1 MSDQQRSLE
10 FGWFIPTRGDTL
22 DYNEPQQRP
31 PSPEM
36 FERVVVAAEK
46 NGFEYILLPV
56 AAACWDA
63 WMSSAF
69 LISKTKTIKMLVA
82 ARPAYI
88 NPVLL
93 AKITATYDQMSKGR
107 IAINLIAGQNEV
119 ENEAEGVGLKKEDR
133 YDVMEEEVQICKA
146 LWAAGANGKI
156 NFDGKHYRIRQAHI
170 GPPIYQRPHPRFYLG
185 GGSEQASELSARHS
199 DVHLFWGDT
208 VERIREN
215 MVDIRARAARYGRE
229 DMIGFGMRLQIV
241 CRQTEAEA
249 WDVAEGL
256 VRNVTDAFKDEVR
269 IMYANSVANQR
280 VRQLHDQYGKKI
292 GKHLWTGLTQARPG
306 AGIVIVGTPEQC
318 ADTLQDYIDVGCHS
332 FCLSGYYHDEEAE
345 RFGKWV
351 RPIIDARNPGR
362 LKATVV

>member
-1 MSDQQRSLE
+1 MSGEQKRLE

-36 FERVVVAAEK
+36 FERVVVAAEN
-46 NGFEYILLPV
+46 NGFEYLLLPV

-63 WMSSAF
+63 WTSSAF
-69 LISKTKTIKMLVA
+69 LIAKTRSIKMLVA

-93 AKITATYDQMSKGR
+93 AKIIATYDQMSRGR
-107 IAINLIAGQNEV
+107 LSINLIAGQNEV
-119 ENEAEGVGLKKEDR
+119 ENEAEGVGLAKEDR
-133 YDVMEEEVQICKA
+133 YDVMEEEVEICKA

-156 NFDGKHYRIRQAHI
+156 DYDGRHYRIRQAHI
-170 GPPIYQRPHPRFYLG
+170 GPPIFQKPHPKFYLG
-185 GGSEQASELSARHS
+185 GGSERASDFSAKHS

-215 MVDIRARAARYGRE
+215 MIDIRKRAARHGRE
-229 DMIGFGMRLQIV
+229 DKIGFGMRLQII
-241 CRQTEAEA
+241 CRETEAEA

-256 VRNVTDAFKDEVR
+256 VRNVTDAFKEEVR

-280 VRQLHDQYGKKI
+280 VRQLHAEYGKKI
-292 GKHLWTGLTQARPG
+292 GPHLWTGLTQARPG

-318 ADTLQDYIDVGCHS
+318 ADTLQGYIDIGCHS
-332 FCLSGYYHDEEAE
+332 FCLSGYYHDDEAE

-351 RPIIDARNPGR
+351 RPILEARNPRR
-362 LKATVV
+362 LEPMAA